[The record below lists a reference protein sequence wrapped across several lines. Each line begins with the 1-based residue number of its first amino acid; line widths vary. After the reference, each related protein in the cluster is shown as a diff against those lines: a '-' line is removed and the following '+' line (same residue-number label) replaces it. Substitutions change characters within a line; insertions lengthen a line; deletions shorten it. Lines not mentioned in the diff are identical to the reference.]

1 MSYSAI
7 LKKCVKSHYGNWL
20 LVQLPS
26 GSWKDA
32 WWAIMGVEEMCET
45 VVTGSP
51 RFDGDGLAVSH
62 SSRGDALQMIVV
74 SIERD
79 IRNEQVGHNAETL
92 KPFLKKARLALL
104 RERAKE
110 QKLD

>member
-7 LKKCVKSHYGNWL
+7 LKKHIKGRYGNWL

-26 GSWKDA
+26 GSWT
-32 WWAIMGVEEMCET
+32 GVWHAVIGIEEMCEA

-62 SSRGDALQMIVV
+62 ASRGNALQMIVAG
-74 SIERD
+74 IERET
-79 IRNEQVGHNAETL
+79 RNNRGHDEETM
-92 KPFLKKARLALL
+92 KPFLKQARLALL
-104 RERAKE
+104 REGE
-110 QKLD
+110 TP